1 MRETIRRCA
10 IIIACSA
17 VLLGIA
23 PRDGETLLYVFN
35 GSGDGAF
42 PYGGLLADAG
52 GSLYGTTFGGGK
64 FFAGTAFELAKSGS
78 GGYVERVL
86 HSFRGR
92 KDGAGPQAALIAD
105 SAGALYGT
113 TAFGGVGCPGRYGCG
128 TVFRLTPHDSDYK
141 ERLLYSFT
149 GGLDGKNP
157 QGSLLADAAGN
168 LYGTTASGG
177 GSAECPSGCGTVF
190 ELSRQRGA
198 YVESVLYAFQGGA
211 DGAYPVGGLI
221 ADAKGDL
228 YGTTEDGG
236 LAACMQGCG
245 TVFELTATQGTYS
258 KSILYT
264 FSGGTDGAKPAA
276 GLIADASGA
285 LFGTTEFG
293 GKISGPCTGSYPGCG
308 TVFSLA
314 PKSGA
319 YVESILHAFSVG
331 DGAYPVAPLLAG
343 RGGTLYGTT
352 QGGGSYGFG
361 GGTVFELTKSKRDYV
376 ESVLYSFAGQGG
388 ESGGLPLAG
397 LIVDSDGVLF
407 GTTSVGGNANP
418 YCSENGGC
426 GTVFQIQK

>member
-141 ERLLYSFT
+141 ERLLYSER
-149 GGLDGKNP
+149 P
-157 QGSLLADAAGN
+157 RAEAA
-168 LYGTTASGG
+168 A
-177 GSAECPSGCGTVF
+177 PSV
-190 ELSRQRGA
+190 R
-198 YVESVLYAFQGGA
+198 
-211 DGAYPVGGLI
+211 
-221 ADAKGDL
+221 
-228 YGTTEDGG
+228 
-236 LAACMQGCG
+236 
-245 TVFELTATQGTYS
+245 
-258 KSILYT
+258 
-264 FSGGTDGAKPAA
+264 PAA
-276 GLIADASGA
+276 EPSLSFRVSAVRTLKAS
-285 LFGTTEFG
+285 
-293 GKISGPCTGSYPGCG
+293 CTRSKAEPM
-308 TVFSLA
+308 VRI
-314 PKSGA
+314 PW
-319 YVESILHAFSVG
+319 VG
-331 DGAYPVAPLLAG
+331 
-343 RGGTLYGTT
+343 
-352 QGGGSYGFG
+352 
-361 GGTVFELTKSKRDYV
+361 
-376 ESVLYSFAGQGG
+376 
-388 ESGGLPLAG
+388 
-397 LIVDSDGVLF
+397 
-407 GTTSVGGNANP
+407 
-418 YCSENGGC
+418 
-426 GTVFQIQK
+426 